1 MRTCISK
8 FLLVVTL
15 SIYCCAYLELCENE
29 KESNYNSESHTYVSQ
44 VQIPKVPIQKLL
56 INKTD
61 FVAFAL
67 YQPSSIIIF
76 QDDQIIYCSSTA
88 PPPAIINKLFLYNS
102 SFLI

>member
-1 MRTCISK
+1 MRSCITK
-8 FLLVVTL
+8 FLFVVTL
-15 SIYCCAYLELCENE
+15 LTYCCAYLELCEDE
-29 KESNYNSESHTYVSQ
+29 REANYNSESHTYVSQ
-44 VQIPKVPIQKLL
+44 VQIPTVPIQKLL
-56 INKTD
+56 TNKTD

-67 YQPSSIIIF
+67 YQPSSAIIF